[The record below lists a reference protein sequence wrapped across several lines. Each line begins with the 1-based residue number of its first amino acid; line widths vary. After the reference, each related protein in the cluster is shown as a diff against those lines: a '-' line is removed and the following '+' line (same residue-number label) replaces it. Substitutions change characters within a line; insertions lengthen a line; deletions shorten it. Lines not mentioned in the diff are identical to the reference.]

1 MIEIK
6 MDDEHL
12 KKIYL
17 DEVQKRLD
25 KFELQVLLLD
35 SKQLCKLLSLSWPT
49 VEKIFLSDPNFPRM
63 RVGTKWVFNRREV
76 QVYVDRWSVENRK
89 RDLYL

>member
-6 MDDEHL
+6 VDDEHF

-35 SKQLCKLLSLSWPT
+35 SKQLCKMLSLSWPT

-63 RVGTKWVFNRREV
+63 RVGSKWLFNRREV
-76 QVYVDRWSVENRK
+76 QTYIDQWSIQTR
-89 RDLYL
+89 RYD

>member
-1 MIEIK
+1 